1 MDFVRIEMKD
11 WTWMKRI
18 VVVLTV
24 LMGLTAV
31 GAYAA
36 VWLEFRL
43 MYPSEQT
50 LCRATSPDGERVAT
64 FSVKYEGERAWLPLH
79 PQPHFYVT
87 VMDGDSGEILLRET
101 DFAWSPGER
110 PSVAGE
116 SLRRLRQR
124 YAPWTDGATMDCRL
138 PGSDHDFE

>member
-1 MDFVRIEMKD
+1 MRDR
-11 WTWMKRI
+11 TWMKRI
-18 VVVLTV
+18 IVVLTV

-36 VWLEFRL
+36 VWLEFKL

-50 LCRATSPDGERVAT
+50 FCKATSPDGERVAA

-87 VMDGDSGEILLRET
+87 VTDGNSGEVLLRET

-116 SLRRLRQR
+116 SLRRLRER
-124 YAPWTDGATMDCRL
+124 YAPAACRTPAGCSLTWATAVSGTAARN
-138 PGSDHDFE
+138 